1 MMNNQELSKAIR
13 LVLPLSMIFVSTAL
27 CYGLLKS
34 DLNDK
39 SKTVLVGLSV
49 IVPTMGAVAISLSD

>member
-1 MMNNQELSKAIR
+1 MSNPELTKTIR
-13 LVLPLSMIFVSTAL
+13 LVVPLSMVFVSTAL

-34 DLNDK
+34 GLNDK

-49 IVPTMGAVAISLSD
+49 LVPNIGAVAISLND